1 MRKPSILRGVL
12 QGAAAGAFA
21 GLLDVGR
28 ALGSSHEVLQPHHG
42 WKVVLFYAGWF
53 APLGAAA
60 VLVARRFAW
69 PFRMLDLLLAGGAVW
84 FFVTAWINVAALD
97 GFTSPLS
104 IFVDLLLF
112 AAAAGLVTVRYRSP
126 GADATHGGRW
136 ALLAIASLGI
146 AALFGFVLPPRGEGD
161 APLVRGPAGG
171 KPRPNVLVVLVD
183 TLRADHLSFHGYAK
197 PTSPE
202 FDAFAKDA
210 VAFNDARAVT
220 SWTKPSVASL
230 FTSMY
235 PTTHACIEQRDVLVP
250 EAVTISETFRAAGW
264 RTAAFVDNPFVSE
277 EFGLG
282 QGFERFEG
290 VAPSVVVNGTLLGK
304 ALFMTRVLSLAGRPF
319 GVGVREERGAAHL
332 HERALAFA
340 DEARKDGRP
349 FFAYV
354 HAMEPHLPYVPARA
368 DAEAMGFPKGEEYA
382 EPPRYNGIL
391 PFQTTPEPDPA
402 FRAKLVAQ
410 YDGEIRGWSREFG
423 KLVDGLRARGMLDDT
438 VVVVLA
444 DHGEEFCEHG
454 GWTHGHSLHR
464 EVISVPL
471 VIRAPDAV
479 APAASRG
486 RRIRGIATLLDVG
499 PTLTELCGIEDPR
512 IADPQRSGRSLLAQ
526 VLGTGPRPD
535 AIAPRPVLAE
545 VTMTPVSLRSIRDG
559 SLLAIRAKAPLQE
572 SVSAYE
578 DERDPRH
585 RKDVAVEQATETRR
599 ALSLMDDLFTRLAA
613 AALLGGAR
621 DLDAGTIEALRRLGY
636 VGGK

>member
-1 MRKPSILRGVL
+1 MRRPSLLRGVL

-28 ALGSSHEVLQPHHG
+28 AMGSAHEVLQPHHG
-42 WKVVLFYAGWF
+42 WRVILFYAAWF

-60 VLVARRFAW
+60 ALVARRFAW
-69 PFRMLDLLLAGGAVW
+69 PFRMLDLLLSAGAIL
-84 FFVTAWINVAALD
+84 FFTAAWINVTLLD

-104 IFVDLLLF
+104 IFTDLVLLGLTLLLV
-112 AAAAGLVTVRYRSP
+112 ALRYRAP
-126 GADATHGGRW
+126 GEDAPRGARW
-136 ALLAIASLGI
+136 ALLGVASLGI
-146 AALFGFVLPPRGEGD
+146 ALLFGVVLPPRGDGD
-161 APLVRGPAGG
+161 APAVRGPAAGR
-171 KPRPNVLVVLVD
+171 PRPNVVVVLVD
-183 TLRADHLSFHGYAK
+183 TLRADHLSLHGYAK

-202 FDAFAKDA
+202 LDAFAKDA
-210 VAFNDARAVT
+210 VTFGDARAVT

-235 PTTHACIEQRDVLVP
+235 PTAHACTEQRHVLVP
-250 EAVTISETFRAAGW
+250 EAVTIAETFRAAGW

-282 QGFERFEG
+282 QGFDRFDG

-319 GVGVREERGAAHL
+319 GVGVREERGSAVL

-340 DEARKDGRP
+340 DEARKEGKP

-354 HAMEPHLPYVPARA
+354 HAMEPHLPYVPSRA
-368 DAEAMGFPKGEEYA
+368 DAEAMGFPAGEAYA

-391 PFQTTPEPDPA
+391 PFQTTPQPEPSL
-402 FRAKLVAQ
+402 RAKLVAQ

-423 KLVDGLRARGMLDDT
+423 KLADGLRSRGLLDDT
-438 VVVVLA
+438 IVVVLS

-471 VIRAPDAV
+471 ILRAPETV

-512 IADPQRSGRSLLAQ
+512 IADAHRSGRSLLPQ
-526 VLGTGPRPD
+526 VLGTGPRAD
-535 AIAPRPVLAE
+535 SIAPRPVLAE
-545 VTMTPVSLRSIRDG
+545 VTMSPVSLRSIRDG
-559 SLLAIRAKAPLQE
+559 SLLAIRAKAPMQE
-572 SVSAYE
+572 SVAAFE
-578 DERDPRH
+578 DERDPGH
-585 RKDVAVEQATETRR
+585 RKDVRVDRKTDVDRVLDT
-599 ALSLMDDLFTRLAA
+599 MDDLFARLAA

-621 DLDAGTIEALRRLGY
+621 ELDPGTLEALRRLGY
-636 VGGK
+636 VGGR